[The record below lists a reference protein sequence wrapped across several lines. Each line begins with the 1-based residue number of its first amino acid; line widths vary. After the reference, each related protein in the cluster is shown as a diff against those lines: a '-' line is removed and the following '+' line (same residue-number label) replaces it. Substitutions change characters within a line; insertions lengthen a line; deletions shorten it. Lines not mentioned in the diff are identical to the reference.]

1 MTVKTR
7 MPEDDGVKSPY
18 PTVETMGVTGFGVT
32 GFGVTG
38 WSRQSVSRNRSMR
51 AAREG
56 SALWG
61 GGSVPRGSTGDDAHV
76 ERVDEGESLLAALC
90 VCVVIVLERRE
101 RCIRFAG
108 LRFVGHEDGDA
119 DGDIDDDGEEDEQ
132 ARQQGALRGGGEG
145 HPGRPGRES
154 RGARHIQL
162 QIIVTEKPSYS
173 ARWDEKKN
181 GHLGALRPAN

>member
-1 MTVKTR
+1 
-7 MPEDDGVKSPY
+7 
-18 PTVETMGVTGFGVT
+18 MGVTGFGVT

-51 AAREG
+51 AVREG

-90 VCVVIVLERRE
+90 VCVVCVVIVLERRE

-173 ARWDEKKN
+173 ARWDAN